1 MGEMTFKS
9 RVTLTLLVRGAMIG
23 IGLLS
28 SVVTARWLGPE
39 GRGLLATLSVIT
51 GLVLQFG
58 NLGLHSGNVYYV
70 SKEPRATSSVL
81 GNSLWLSLFLGG
93 LGALAAAAAGWA
105 RPAWF
110 PGVSFTLIVVAAAAL
125 PFHFMLLLFQNC
137 LLGMQEVKAFNVF
150 ESANKTLTFFAL
162 AVYLVL
168 LGGGA
173 GGAVVLFAV
182 TSASFAVAAVLYCR
196 RLVPFG
202 LRLDPALFRRMFG
215 FGGKV
220 YLSCL
225 MSFVVLRSD
234 MLLVNY
240 YCGSGQAGVY
250 SIAVQIADTLLLV
263 PMTIGMLLFPRI
275 AVEQADRQEEVTARV
290 IRHTALLL
298 GLLCAAAWVLVGPV
312 VSILYGPRFGEAA
325 VALRWLA
332 PGIWAVGL
340 NGVLMNHFGG
350 QGMPWVTVAAPCL
363 GAVLNV
369 LLNLLLLPHYGIVG
383 AAAAS
388 TVAYLAMATVGF
400 SAFLKRRGGG
410 LRESLVIAPEE
421 IMGLLGLRRG

>member
-1 MGEMTFKS
+1 MGEMSF
-9 RVTLTLLVRGAMIG
+9 RNRATLTLLVRGAMVG
-23 IGLLS
+23 VGLLS

-51 GLVLQFG
+51 GLTLQFG

-70 SKEPRATSSVL
+70 AKDPGAAPAVL

-93 LGALAAAAAGWA
+93 LGGLGAVAAGLL
-105 RPAWF
+105 RPSWF
-110 PGVSFTLIVVAAAAL
+110 PGIPFALIAVTAAAL
-125 PFHFMLLLFQNC
+125 PFHFMMLLFQNC
-137 LLGMQEVKAFNVF
+137 LLGMREVKAFNVF
-150 ESANKTLTFFAL
+150 EGAGKTLTFLAL

-173 GGAVVLFAV
+173 QGAVVLFAV
-182 TSASFAVAAVLYCR
+182 TSAVFALASVVYCR
-196 RLVPFG
+196 RLVPSGF
-202 LRLDPALFRRMFG
+202 RLDSALFRRMIG

-240 YCGSGQAGVY
+240 YCGAAQAGVY
-250 SIAVQIADTLLLV
+250 SITVQIADTLLLV

-275 AVEQADRQEEVTARV
+275 ASEQADRQEEVTSRV

-298 GLLCAAAWVLVGPV
+298 GLLCAVAWVLVGPV
-312 VSILYGPRFGEAA
+312 VSFLYGPPFGEAA
-325 VALRWLA
+325 VALRWLV

-350 QGMPWVTVAAPCL
+350 QGMPWVTVAAPCV

-369 LLNLLLLPHYGIVG
+369 LLNLFLLPRYGIVG

-388 TVAYLAMATVGF
+388 TVAYAAMATVGF
-400 SAFLKRRGGG
+400 GAFRKRRGGR
-410 LRESLVIAPEE
+410 LRESLVMAPEE
-421 IMGLLGLRRG
+421 VMGLLGLRRG